1 MNLEN
6 IKNIAVIGLGR
17 SGIYAAYVVKIM
29 VTNSSNNES
38 SLSLFE
44 PANEIDVLISDS
56 NENVN
61 VKDSDHSIKD
71 RLEGYGI
78 KIELGGHSKKILNAD
93 LIIKSPGVPSD
104 IDILKKAKDKSIK
117 IMSEV
122 EFAYS
127 ISQDLVRIGQA
138 HPFKLIAVTGTNGK
152 TTTAHLLYHLL
163 SEIREEMPYGHLLSH
178 TVSVGGNIGRPFSEL
193 IYEHYYLSWP
203 AVNDIGY
210 PHLNP
215 RIIILELSSFQTED
229 IEELKPDI
237 ALILNI
243 AEDHLDRYSS
253 FDDYCKAKINLL
265 RNMNK
270 DDLILYN
277 HDDKVLLE
285 EIKKIDMPSM
295 SYSLDKEHSQF
306 YFEDN
311 QIKSSSSD
319 ECLLVNDCKLKGIHN
334 ISNMIAVATVASKLG
349 VDDERILSFMKQ
361 YEGLEHRFEFVREL
375 NGVTFI
381 NDSKATNVSSVE
393 AAIKSIGKN
402 IVLIMGGLS
411 KDSDFSKI
419 SDYNDAIK
427 LIVAYGVAAKEI
439 TSSLSSSMRVVEQ
452 DKFEDAI
459 KNAFDLAEE
468 GDCVLMSPACAS
480 FDQFEN
486 YEHRGSFFKDVVNKL
501 S

>member
-17 SGIYAAYVVKIM
+17 SGIYAAYLAKLLIP
-29 VTNSSNNES
+29 NPLNNK
-38 SLSLFE
+38 
-44 PANEIDVLISDS
+44 IDVLISDS
-56 NENVN
+56 NENV
-61 VKDSDHSIKD
+61 KIGPLEHSYI
-71 RLEGYGI
+71 EEYGI
-78 KIELGGHSKKILNAD
+78 KIELGRHSKQILNAD

-178 TVSVGGNIGRPFSEL
+178 PVSVGGNIGRPFSEL

-319 ECLLVNDCKLKGIHN
+319 ECLLVNDCNLKGIHN

>member
-104 IDILKKAKDKSIK
+104 IDILKKAKDKGIK

-178 TVSVGGNIGRPFSEL
+178 PVSVGGNIGRPFSEL

-319 ECLLVNDCKLKGIHN
+319 ECLLVDDCNLKGIHN

-439 TSSLSSSMRVVEQ
+439 TLSLSSSMRVVEQ

>member
-178 TVSVGGNIGRPFSEL
+178 PVSVGGNIGRPFSEL

-319 ECLLVNDCKLKGIHN
+319 ECLLVNDCNLKGIHN

>member
-104 IDILKKAKDKSIK
+104 IDILKKAKDKGIK

-178 TVSVGGNIGRPFSEL
+178 PVSVGGNIGRPFSEL

-265 RNMNK
+265 KNMNK
-270 DDLILYN
+270 DDWILYN

-319 ECLLVNDCKLKGIHN
+319 ECLLVDDCNLKGIHN

-439 TSSLSSSMRVVEQ
+439 TLSLSSSMRVVEQ

>member
-17 SGIYAAYVVKIM
+17 SGIYAGYLAK
-29 VTNSSNNES
+29 
-38 SLSLFE
+38 LFI
-44 PANEIDVLISDS
+44 PNLLKNKIDVLISDS
-56 NENVN
+56 NENVYVN
-61 VKDSDHSIKD
+61 NSYKHFLIERGV
-71 RLEGYGI
+71 EEYGI

-93 LIIKSPGVPSD
+93 IIIKSPGVSSD
-104 IDILKKAKDKSIK
+104 IDILKKAKDKGIK

-122 EFAYS
+122 EFAYR
-127 ISQDLVRIGQA
+127 IYQDLVRTKEA
-138 HPFKLIAVTGTNGK
+138 YPLRLIAVTGTNGK
-152 TTTAHLLYHLL
+152 TTTTNLLHGVLGEQDHEEIL
-163 SEIREEMPYGHLLSH
+163 SDGTSNWQISYPLSH
-178 TVSVGGNIGRPFSEL
+178 PVSVGGNTGPPFSQL
-193 IYEHYYLSWP
+193 IYDYQYLRWDVP
-203 AVNDIGY
+203 QQ
-210 PHLNP
+210 HP
-215 RIIILELSSFQTED
+215 RTIILELSSFQTED

-243 AEDHLDRYSS
+243 TEDHLDRYSS

-285 EIKKIDMPSM
+285 EIKKIDMPST

-319 ECLLVNDCKLKGIHN
+319 ECLLVDDCNLKGIHN
-334 ISNMIAVATVASKLG
+334 ISNMIAVATIASKLG
-349 VDDERILSFMKQ
+349 IDDEQIFSSMKQ

-419 SDYNDAIK
+419 SDYNNAIK

-439 TSSLSSSMRVVEQ
+439 TLSLSSSMRVVEQ

>member
-17 SGIYAAYVVKIM
+17 SGIYAAYLAKLLIP
-29 VTNSSNNES
+29 NPLNNK
-38 SLSLFE
+38 
-44 PANEIDVLISDS
+44 IDVLISDS
-56 NENVN
+56 NENV
-61 VKDSDHSIKD
+61 KIGPLEHSYI
-71 RLEGYGI
+71 EEYGI
-78 KIELGGHSKKILNAD
+78 KIELGRHSKQILNAD

-104 IDILKKAKDKSIK
+104 IDILKKAKDKGIK
-117 IMSEV
+117 IMGEV
-122 EFAYS
+122 EFAYR
-127 ISQDLVRIGQA
+127 ISQDLVKNKEVC
-138 HPFKLIAVTGTNGK
+138 PFKLIAVTGTNGK
-152 TTTAHLLYHLL
+152 TTTTHLLQNLLEEIFEHENALHDSDRDVLDDYESWTTKKHLPTAL
-163 SEIREEMPYGHLLSH
+163 
-178 TVSVGGNIGRPFSEL
+178 GGNVGHSFSEL
-193 IYEHYYLSWP
+193 IYYYYYL
-203 AVNDIGY
+203 GY
-210 PHLNP
+210 PDPGSDAFHRHP
-215 RIIILELSSFQTED
+215 RTIILELSSFQTED
-229 IEELKPDI
+229 IEEFKPDI

-265 RNMNK
+265 KNMNK
-270 DDLILYN
+270 DDWILYN

-319 ECLLVNDCKLKGIHN
+319 ECLLVNDCNLKGIHN

>member
-38 SLSLFE
+38 SPSLFE

-61 VKDSDHSIKD
+61 VKDPYYSIKD

-178 TVSVGGNIGRPFSEL
+178 PVSVGGNIGRPFSEL
-193 IYEHYYLSWP
+193 IYEHYYLSRP

-285 EIKKIDMPSM
+285 EIKKIDMPST

-319 ECLLVNDCKLKGIHN
+319 ECLLVDDCNLKGIHN

>member
-1 MNLEN
+1 MRKRVS
-6 IKNIAVIGLGR
+6 ILG
-17 SGIYAAYVVKIM
+17 SGISGVGAAILAKDKGYEVFV
-29 VTNSSNNES
+29 
-38 SLSLFE
+38 
-44 PANEIDVLISDS
+44 SDS
-56 NENVN
+56 NEITSN
-61 VKDSDHSIKD
+61 VKNKLDFISIPWEENKHSYAELKKSD
-71 RLEGYGI
+71 LV
-78 KIELGGHSKKILNAD
+78 
-93 LIIKSPGVPSD
+93 IKSPGISNESEIIVK
-104 IDILKKAKDKSIK
+104 LKNSNVK
-117 IMSEV
+117 IISEI
-122 EFAYS
+122 EFAS
-127 ISQDLVRIGQA
+127 THTNSFIIG
-138 HPFKLIAVTGTNGK
+138 ITGSNGK
-152 TTTAHLLYHLL
+152 TTTTKLIYHILKNSGL
-163 SEIREEMPYGHLLSH
+163 N
-178 TVSVGGNIGRPFSEL
+178 VGIAGNIGTSFSKQIAENKFD
-193 IYEHYYLSWP
+193 YY
-203 AVNDIGY
+203 V
-210 PHLNP
+210 
-215 RIIILELSSFQTED
+215 LEISSFQLDD
-229 IEELKPDI
+229 IVDFKP
-237 ALILNI
+237 NI
-243 AEDHLDRYSS
+243 AIITNLFEDHLDRYSS

-285 EIKKIDMPSM
+285 EIKKIDMPST

-319 ECLLVNDCKLKGIHN
+319 ECLLVDDCNLKGIHN

>member
-29 VTNSSNNES
+29 VTNSSNNELS
-38 SLSLFE
+38 PSLFE

-61 VKDSDHSIKD
+61 VKDPYYSIKD

-178 TVSVGGNIGRPFSEL
+178 PVSVGGNIGRPFSEL
-193 IYEHYYLSWP
+193 IYEHYYLSRP

-285 EIKKIDMPSM
+285 EIKKIDMPST

-319 ECLLVNDCKLKGIHN
+319 ECLLVDDCNLKGIHN